1 VAVAGAAV
9 LGAGRGCGAGRGGD
23 GGRGAAADHLPAHPF
38 GTTDVEQP
46 HAGVVAQ
53 LKAIVVS

>member
-9 LGAGRGCGAGRGGD
+9 LGAGRGGD